1 MQIKSIVTFL
11 IVNLI
16 FKRQNLQT
24 LTTASW
30 QAVLCGVGQKWEN
43 FKLPTLIFCLFSR
56 NPSRVSKENHI
67 SKKK

>member
-1 MQIKSIVTFL
+1 MQIKSIITFL
-11 IVNLI
+11 IVNLS

-30 QAVLCGVGQKWEN
+30 RAVRCIVGQKLEN
-43 FKLPTLIFCLFSR
+43 FKLPTLIFCLISR
-56 NPSRVSKENHI
+56 NPSRISKENHI

>member
-1 MQIKSIVTFL
+1 MQIKSLVTFI

-30 QAVLCGVGQKWEN
+30 LDSMWRGPKKWEN
-43 FKLPTLIFCLFSR
+43 FKLPTLIFLFIFSQT
-56 NPSRVSKENHI
+56 VEN
-67 SKKK
+67 